1 MDTDVVIAGAG
12 PNGLLTACELA
23 LAGVRAVVLE
33 RLRGALRWRRR
44 ANGLVGRV
52 VQALDQREACTG
64 ALGGSGVPP
73 APVPGWHVRRAGPG
87 PGRALGDHCDVRA
100 ADPAAPPGWNGS
112 SPSAAAELGVE
123 IRRGHEL
130 VKRSAQGRRTR

>member
-33 RLRGALRWRRR
+33 RLRGALRSQRR

-52 VQALDQREACTG
+52 VQALDQRVVSTS
-64 ALGGSGVPP
+64 ALGGSGVPLT
-73 APVPGWHVRRAGPG
+73 PVPHFQVRCAGSG
-87 PGRALGDHCDVRA
+87 HGRVLADHCFLRPA
-100 ADPAAPPGWNGS
+100 HPAARRRWNGS
-112 SPSAAAELGVE
+112 SPNGAAELGVE
-123 IRRGHEL
+123 IRRGHEF
-130 VKRSAQGRRTR
+130 VRRSEQGRRTR